1 MFRMQSSELEPSQ
14 LWEVFQALT
23 GCGPIYRDVL
33 QGPFEIVGAPL
44 ENADPSHAIFQVT
57 NQGNLSVP
65 AASFVGGVNIT
76 GNVNISTGNITI
88 DGQSSGATTT
98 VTLNHLT
105 CNEGGIQVT
114 PYTFTFEKGLLTAVV
129 EGDTE
134 PFGCQAQPGFIR
146 GILLSSL
153 EAGGTAT
160 LQTAVNE
167 EEYTVHDYF
176 LESGYKI
183 DSGTRV
189 GASLDPEDGN
199 YYVTEMRGCP
209 TEVE

>member
-1 MFRMQSSELEPSQ
+1 MFRIQSELLQGLP
-14 LWEVFQALT
+14 WEVFQALT

-44 ENADPSHAIFQVT
+44 ENADPAQHAIFKVT
-57 NQGNLSVP
+57 NQGNLNIPV
-65 AASFVGGVNIT
+65 AIFGGNVGVTGTLNVTNIT
-76 GNVNISTGNITI
+76 V
-88 DGQSSGATTT
+88 DGQDGYTTT

-114 PYTFTFEKGLLTAVV
+114 PYTFTFERGVLVDVTI
-129 EGDTE
+129 GGTE

-209 TEVE
+209 TEV